1 VRGNR
6 SQLKKLDDM
15 KFGTSGLRGL
25 SVDLV
30 EVGARAYAVAFGRYL
45 VELGKVR
52 TGDAILIG
60 NDLRDSSPEIKMICA
75 TVLERLGFRVADCGT
90 VPTPALAFYASK
102 LEAAGLMVTG
112 SHIAADRNGI
122 KFYCPNG
129 EINKADETAIAAL
142 AADYRS
148 QSDVP
153 RDNTVLP
160 LEDHAERCLRLF
172 YERNAR
178 LLSGGALAGLKVGVY
193 EHSSVARDL
202 IAMLLLRLGADVVP
216 LGRSEI
222 FIPVDTEAL
231 SPQTIISLE
240 EWAGS
245 HGLDAVVSAD
255 GDGDRPL
262 IADEMGRPLRGDL
275 IGLMTARFLGA
286 KTIVTPITSN
296 SGIEA
301 LGFFSV
307 IRTKVGSPFVIAA
320 MQQASA
326 ASGDPV
332 IGFEANGGVLTASTI
347 DLGRYRL
354 EALPTRDCILPI
366 LAVLSQVKSQGRP
379 LSVVA
384 RSYHLP
390 AAAAGRLENYPVEA
404 STALMSYLRSFENIS
419 VFLRDVGQV
428 TSANDID
435 GLRVTLTERRTIH
448 FRPSGNAPELR
459 CYAEAAT
466 ETAAWDLLN
475 AGLARLRLWTNEF
488 SKQQAAHED
497 ILN

>member
-1 VRGNR
+1 MTPNVWGNR

-30 EVGARAYAVAFGRYL
+30 EVGARAYAGAFGRYL
-45 VELGKVR
+45 LELGKAH

-60 NDLRDSSPEIKMICA
+60 SDLRDSSPEIKMICA
-75 TVLERLGFRVADCGT
+75 TALERLGFRLLDCGT
-90 VPTPALAFYASK
+90 VPTPALAFYGSK
-102 LEAAGLMVTG
+102 LGTAGLMVTG

-129 EINKADETAIAAL
+129 EINKVDETAIAAL
-142 AADYRS
+142 AEDFRPESHVA
-148 QSDVP
+148 
-153 RDNTVLP
+153 RDTTVLP

-178 LLSGGALAGLKVGVY
+178 LLSGGALTGLKVGVY

-202 IAMLLLRLGADVVP
+202 IARLLLRLGAVVVP

-231 SPQTIISLE
+231 SQQTIASLE
-240 EWAGS
+240 AWAGS
-245 HGLDAVVSAD
+245 HGLNAIVSAD

-275 IGLMTARFLGA
+275 IGLVTARFLGA

-320 MQQASA
+320 MQEASA

-332 IGFEANGGVLTASTI
+332 VGFEANGGVFTAGPI
-347 DLGRYRL
+347 YLGGHRL
-354 EALPTRDCILPI
+354 EALPTRDCILPL
-366 LAVLSQVKSQGRP
+366 LAVLSQVKAQGRP

-390 AAAAGRLENYPVEA
+390 AAVAGRLENYPVEA
-404 STALMSYLRSFENIS
+404 SMALMSHLRTSENLS

-428 TSANDID
+428 ISANDID
-435 GLRVTLTERRTIH
+435 GIRVMLTERRTIH

-466 ETAAWDLLN
+466 ETAAWQLLN
-475 AGLARLRLWTNEF
+475 AGLARLRLWTNE
-488 SKQQAAHED
+488 SNK
-497 ILN
+497 